1 MEEINENQKEDEPK
15 AYYLS
20 RSYQML
26 IKENYNITSNS
37 LLYDDKLSL
46 MLYANEWFKIP
57 INMHYMKIKLHP
69 YLTIKDDNLINHLTN
84 EHRRNIAFFFLGN
97 LAVMNA
103 IGYKIKKTKVR
114 TILKFVVT
122 VFISSMTTTLYKNF
136 YLNPKFV
143 KKLENDQNLS
153 KYLTLD
159 IDRNL
164 ILNGLRNYGIIT
176 K

>member
-69 YLTIKDDNLINHLTN
+69 Y
-84 EHRRNIAFFFLGN
+84 
-97 LAVMNA
+97 
-103 IGYKIKKTKVR
+103 
-114 TILKFVVT
+114 
-122 VFISSMTTTLYKNF
+122 
-136 YLNPKFV
+136 
-143 KKLENDQNLS
+143 
-153 KYLTLD
+153 
-159 IDRNL
+159 
-164 ILNGLRNYGIIT
+164 
-176 K
+176 